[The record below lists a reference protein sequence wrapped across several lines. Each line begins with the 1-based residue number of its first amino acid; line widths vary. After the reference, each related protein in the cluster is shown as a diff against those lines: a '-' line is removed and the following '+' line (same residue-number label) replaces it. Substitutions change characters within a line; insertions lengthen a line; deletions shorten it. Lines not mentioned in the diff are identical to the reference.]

1 MRNSTRAALT
11 ALCLTAFTSIAFAE
25 REESEGQ
32 QISRHPRNPQAG
44 RAVTA
49 GGTTATTAITNH
61 GGPVMG
67 GNVNVYLIW
76 YGNWNQGNGTDT
88 PAGQQIVRDFFTYI
102 GGSPY
107 MQVNNT
113 YSTATTLLTGV
124 VNFGGETADSG
135 SQGTAL
141 TDAKIATIVK
151 SSISKLAGGIAD
163 PNGIYFVLTPSN
175 VSVSSGFCSRYCGWH
190 TYGTISGKSIKYSF
204 VGNAARCLSGCA
216 AQTVS
221 PNGNPGVDGMLSVIA
236 HELVETISDPNLNA
250 WYDKAGA
257 ENADKCA
264 WTFGGTQY
272 TTANGAKANM
282 HLGNRD
288 FLIQRN
294 LAHTASGDFCG
305 TAYNPVSK
313 VVTK

>member
-141 TDAKIATIVK
+141 V
-151 SSISKLAGGIAD
+151 
-163 PNGIYFVLTPSN
+163 VE
-175 VSVSSGFCSRYCGWH
+175 
-190 TYGTISGKSIKYSF
+190 
-204 VGNAARCLSGCA
+204 GN
-216 AQTVS
+216 
-221 PNGNPGVDGMLSVIA
+221 I
-236 HELVETISDPNLNA
+236 
-250 WYDKAGA
+250 
-257 ENADKCA
+257 
-264 WTFGGTQY
+264 
-272 TTANGAKANM
+272 
-282 HLGNRD
+282 
-288 FLIQRN
+288 
-294 LAHTASGDFCG
+294 ASGDRSIEGAATLCQTPDRFLEL
-305 TAYNPVSK
+305 PEDLRIVR
-313 VVTK
+313 VTEIEIVGRAHGEWIFA